1 MSKSDKDLTGLHGMA
16 ACKKMCSPEQLK
28 KIVAE
33 MSDLERKIAYFE
45 GSYQELAAEMY
56 KLLNQGKYTPD
67 EVDAAMD
74 EWAPME
80 TVDPSVGTVWQCEQA
95 RKNGNELAFCC

>member
-1 MSKSDKDLTGLHGMA
+1 MSEKDLLELHGMA
-16 ACKKMCSPEQLK
+16 RYEKMCTPEQLQ
-28 KIVAE
+28 KIKEE

-45 GSYQELAAEMY
+45 GSYQELAAELY

-67 EVDAAMD
+67 EVDEAMD

-80 TVDPSVGTVWQCEQA
+80 TVDPSVGTVWQCEQD